1 MIVISYL
8 FCTDFFVDFYHSAA
22 ISNNFPVFCISI
34 PGFQCFIIML
44 LVFIFTCSF
53 KGDLNGTI
61 FSYDCR
67 MRFLERALLASCKN
81 RTQLSP
87 LNIAFTY
94 DCCRILKHVFKS
106 YDIFRVMCVCHKDVV
121 G

>member
-1 MIVISYL
+1 MRSGVRLRLICINITRRGIIV
-8 FCTDFFVDFYHSAA
+8 
-22 ISNNFPVFCISI
+22 
-34 PGFQCFIIML
+34 
-44 LVFIFTCSF
+44 
-53 KGDLNGTI
+53 KGDLDGTI

-81 RTQLSP
+81 LTQLSP

-94 DCCRILKHVFKS
+94 DFKTCLNLKS
-106 YDIFRVMCVCHKDVV
+106 YDICRVVCVCRKDVV